1 MTPKNLADEVRN
13 RTQKAK
19 KRNKRVEAGK
29 AQKKRSEEDKL
40 KREMAKVAKRFF
52 ANCQAEISKAAEE
65 GKTSIRFSLGER
77 DKETELRLIYLR
89 DHLVKLLEKDGFKAK
104 MHVEVDRPIGSDPE
118 VFYPRYYWYLI
129 ISW

>member
-19 KRNKRVEAGK
+19 RRNKRVEAGK

-40 KREMAKVAKRFF
+40 KKEMEKEAKQLF
-52 ANCQAEISKAAEE
+52 ATCQKEISKAADE
-65 GKTSIRFSLGER
+65 GKASIWFRLGEKE
-77 DKETELRLIYLR
+77 DKNELGLIYLR

-118 VFYPRYYWYLI
+118 VFYTRYYWYLI